1 MSQASALPG
10 RKRRP
15 SLADVATHAGV
26 SQGAVSKVIR
36 NAYGVSP
43 AMQERVQQSIE
54 ALGYRPRTGARGMRG
69 QTFTIA
75 IGSEIPQIGNDF
87 FTQVATGAARKLA
100 GSGYQLII
108 APSLE
113 GDGDEQVLDALVD
126 RQVDGL
132 IAISLDVTAKW
143 LERLAEY
150 VPVVLVGRH
159 DQSQNYDTVTNDD
172 DSGVALAMTHLLELG
187 HRRISHLTI
196 RPTADLP
203 ESRPPHAIRRET
215 YESRMIAHG
224 LTPHVVHS
232 GASEHSAYTA
242 TLRLLDQAERPTAV
256 FTGNDTLAIG
266 ALRAVSERGLT
277 ATDVSVIGY
286 DNIELASHPLVSL
299 TTIDQYGE
307 LTGATA
313 IELLMERIAGTR
325 VDARHVVLDP
335 ILLVRNSS
343 AAPSAAAGASE

>member
-1 MSQASALPG
+1 MTQDSAPT

-15 SLADVATHAGV
+15 SLADVANHAGV

-43 AMQERVQQSIE
+43 AMQRRVQDSIE

-113 GDGDEQVLDALVD
+113 GEGDERVLDALVD
-126 RQVDGL
+126 RQVDGI
-132 IAISLDVTAKW
+132 IAISLDITAKW
-143 LERLAEY
+143 LEKLSEY
-150 VPVVLVGRH
+150 VPVVLLGRH
-159 DQSQNYDTVTNDD
+159 DRSHNYDTVTNDD
-172 DSGVALAMTHLLELG
+172 HSGVTLAMTHLFELG
-187 HRRISHLTI
+187 HRSISHLTI
-196 RPTADLP
+196 RPASDLP

-215 YESRMIAHG
+215 YEDQMISRG
-224 LTPHVVHS
+224 LAPQVVYS
-232 GASEHSAYTA
+232 DASEHSAYTA
-242 TLRLLDQAERPTAV
+242 TQLILDEPERPTAII
-256 FTGNDTLAIG
+256 TGNDTLAIG
-266 ALRAVSERGLT
+266 ALRAVSERGLS
-277 ATDVSVIGY
+277 ARDVSVIGY

-307 LTGATA
+307 LTGETA
-313 IELLMERIAGTR
+313 IDLLMERIQGTR
-325 VDARHVVLDP
+325 ADPKHVVLDP
-335 ILLVRNSS
+335 TLLVRNSTS
-343 AAPSAAAGASE
+343 SPGRASSEL

>member
-1 MSQASALPG
+1 MTQPSAPGG

-36 NAYGVSP
+36 DAYGVSP
-43 AMQERVQQSIE
+43 AMRQRVQESIE
-54 ALGYRPRTGARGMRG
+54 ELGYRPRTGARGMRG

-87 FTQVATGAARKLA
+87 FTQVTKGAARRLS

-113 GDGDEQVLDALVD
+113 GEGDEKVLDALVD

-132 IAISLDVTAKW
+132 IAISLDVTGQW

-150 VPVVLVGRH
+150 VPVVLLGRH
-159 DQSQNYDTVTNDD
+159 DESRNYDTVTNDD
-172 DSGVALAMTHLLELG
+172 ASGTALAMNHLLDLG
-187 HRRISHLTI
+187 HERIAHLTV

-203 ESRPPHAIRRET
+203 ESRPPHAIRQEAFEQMMAAR
-215 YESRMIAHG
+215 G
-224 LTPHVVHS
+224 LDARVVHS
-232 GASEHSAYTA
+232 DASEHSAYVA
-242 TLRLLDQAERPTAV
+242 TLELLEDPVRPTAI

-266 ALRAVSERGLT
+266 ALRALSERGLSS
-277 ATDVSVIGY
+277 ADVSVVGY

-307 LTGATA
+307 QTGETA
-313 IELLMERIAGTR
+313 IELLMERISGSR
-325 VDARHVVLDP
+325 EEPKHVVLDP
-335 ILLVRNSS
+335 NLLVRNSTS
-343 AAPSAAAGASE
+343 STRP